1 VAERLF
7 DGGFLLFKGL
17 LDPLMLEQL
26 TAGSQEVIREQEN
39 CLGSRADFGASVVG
53 EPFGPL
59 LQLRN
64 LIVLKHDCGSRHD
77 E

>member
-7 DGGFLLFKGL
+7 DRSFLLFKRL

-39 CLGSRADFGASVVG
+39 CPGSRADFGASVVG
-53 EPFGPL
+53 ESFGPV

>member
-39 CLGSRADFGASVVG
+39 CLGSRADFGASIVG
-53 EPFGPL
+53 ESSGPVL
-59 LQLRN
+59 ELRN
-64 LIVLKHDCGSRHD
+64 LIVLKHDCRSRHD